1 MTKLQVDPVGKCHF
15 ILASQCLPHPHPLLA
30 YELTRVWERVF
41 TESQSLGF
49 PWPPAGV
56 LPPMEEGSA
65 PPMEEG
71 DVKHSGVRVV
81 RDE

>member
-1 MTKLQVDPVGKCHF
+1 MGKGLHRKPVSG
-15 ILASQCLPHPHPLLA
+15 IPMATSGSA
-30 YELTRVWERVF
+30 
-41 TESQSLGF
+41 
-49 PWPPAGV
+49 
-56 LPPMEEGSA
+56 PPMEEGSA